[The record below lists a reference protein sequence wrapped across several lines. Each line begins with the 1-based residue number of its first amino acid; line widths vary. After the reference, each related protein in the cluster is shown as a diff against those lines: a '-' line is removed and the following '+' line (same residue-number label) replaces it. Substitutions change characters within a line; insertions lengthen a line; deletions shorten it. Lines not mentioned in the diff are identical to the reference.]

1 MPALHVRFLTLI
13 LQITKQKIQMIRHG
27 AQSTKRDAKSLA
39 FPPTLIIPGSGL
51 IWTVS
56 RKPASPV
63 FSEPALTL
71 VSPAFLQPMH
81 RNTISMK
88 FTRLIFWTAT
98 AAIMDIR
105 LQPTS
110 IRKSTSARYPLPVLT
125 GKTATGWKFRQC
137 RSNGN
142 ITSMR

>member
-1 MPALHVRFLTLI
+1 MPALHVRFLTSI
-13 LQITKQKIQMIRHG
+13 LQITKQKTRMIRHG

-56 RKPASPV
+56 KKPALPV
-63 FSEPALTL
+63 FSEPALTR
-71 VSPAFLQPMH
+71 VSPVSLQPMR
-81 RNTISMK
+81 RNTTSTKSIP
-88 FTRLIFWTAT
+88 LIFWTAT